1 MGKIYYIF
9 LLFILISFSR
19 EDDPIAVTITAI
31 SGIINKEI
39 ITVSNQKMLMFNI
52 ECLVNKNITNKI
64 YIIDITMKIKILGG
78 TTQFDSTCNIV
89 QALIESDKTNA
100 YTKLKCTMDYSSYNN
115 DNIVDQNLIVDSN
128 VAPTYDTTKATFTFP
143 DFYKIGTAIQIQGL
157 YIYNLEKDFCENKIF
172 KFEMN
177 FTSTGYNPPLE
188 STICDINLS
197 NNEVHNV
204 AKCAIPYS
212 SNVVLCYIDV
222 SEKKI
227 TKGEKIEI
235 NRQTNSKCKNGQF
248 VTISDNAQNILEMEV
263 DCDKMHFLVYNIIN
277 ILFLI
282 LIIF

>member
-19 EDDPIAVTITAI
+19 EDGPIAVTITAI

-52 ECLVNKNITNKI
+52 ECLVDKNITNKI

-89 QALIESDKTNA
+89 QALIESGKTSA

-115 DNIVDQNLIVDSN
+115 DNIVDQNLIVDSS
-128 VAPTYDTTKATFTFP
+128 VTPTYNTSKATFTFA
-143 DFYKIGTAIQIQGL
+143 DFEKIGTAIQIQGL

-204 AKCAIPYS
+204 AKCAIPCS

-235 NRQTNSKCKNGQF
+235 NSQTNSKCKNGQF
-248 VTISDNAQNILEMEV
+248 VTIRDNAQNILEMDV

>member
-52 ECLVNKNITNKI
+52 ECLVDKNITNKI

-89 QALIESDKTNA
+89 QALIESGKTNA

-115 DNIVDQNLIVDSN
+115 DNIVDQNLIVVVSDSES
-128 VAPTYDTTKATFTFP
+128 PTYTSDIASFTFE
-143 DFYKIGTAIQIQGL
+143 DFEKIGTAIQIQGL

-172 KFEMN
+172 KFKII
-177 FTSTGYNPPLE
+177 FTSSVNNPPLE

-197 NNEVHNV
+197 NN
-204 AKCAIPYS
+204 
-212 SNVVLCYIDV
+212 
-222 SEKKI
+222 
-227 TKGEKIEI
+227 
-235 NRQTNSKCKNGQF
+235 
-248 VTISDNAQNILEMEV
+248 
-263 DCDKMHFLVYNIIN
+263 
-277 ILFLI
+277 
-282 LIIF
+282 

>member
-52 ECLVNKNITNKI
+52 ECLVDKNITNKI

-78 TTQFDSTCNIV
+78 TTQFDSTCNLV
-89 QALIESDKTNA
+89 QALIESGKTNA

-204 AKCAIPYS
+204 AKCAIPCS

-235 NRQTNSKCKNGQF
+235 NLQTNSKCKNGQF
-248 VTISDNAQNILEMEV
+248 VTIRDNAQNILEMDV